1 MEDALTPGNLMDVLL
16 SLNTTGGF
24 LVTVLTDAEG
34 LVLAS
39 APSPGWDADKQAA
52 VVALIQRTAR
62 QAQVVSLGEMDE
74 ISLRDVSGRRL
85 ICRTFDVDGTVLLL
99 SILTEEGKPYRRLT
113 NAAVRG
119 VRQVWAI

>member
-1 MEDALTPGNLMDVLL
+1 MENPLAPGTLTDVLQ
-16 SLNTTGGF
+16 SLNVAGGF

-34 LVLAS
+34 LVLAC

-52 VVALIQRTAR
+52 VVALIQRAAR
-62 QAQVVSLGEMDE
+62 QAQMVRLGEMDE
-74 ISLRDVSGRRL
+74 ICLRDVSGRRL
-85 ICRTFDVDGTVLLL
+85 ICRAFEVDGHSLLL

-119 VRQVWAI
+119 VRKVWAI

>member
-1 MEDALTPGNLMDVLL
+1 MDDALTPGNLMDVLM
-16 SLNTTGGF
+16 SLNTAGGF

-62 QAQVVSLGEMDE
+62 QVQIVSLGAVDE
-74 ISLRDVSGRRL
+74 ISIRDVNGRRL
-85 ICRTFDVDGTVLLL
+85 ICRPFELDGNVLLL
-99 SILTEEGKPYRRLT
+99 SILAEEGKPYRRLT

-119 VRQVWAI
+119 VRRVWAI

>member
-1 MEDALTPGNLMDVLL
+1 MEDVQAPGTLVDVLR
-16 SLNTTGGF
+16 SLNAAGGY
-24 LVTVLTDAEG
+24 LVTVLTDIEG

-62 QAQVVSLGEMDE
+62 QAQMLNLGEMDE

-85 ICRTFDVDGTVLLL
+85 ICRLFEVDGTVLLL
-99 SILTEEGKPYRRLT
+99 SILVEEGRPYRRLT

-119 VRQVWAI
+119 VRKVWAL

>member
-1 MEDALTPGNLMDVLL
+1 MEAALVPANLTDVLQT
-16 SLNTTGGF
+16 LNDAGGF

-34 LVLAS
+34 LVMAS

-62 QAQVVSLGEMDE
+62 QTQVVSLGTMDE
-74 ISLRDVSGRRL
+74 ITIRDVNGRRL
-85 ICRTFDVDGTVLLL
+85 ICRPFELDGHTLLL
-99 SILTEEGKPYRRLT
+99 SVLAEEGKPYRRLT

-119 VRQVWAI
+119 VRHVWTI

>member
-1 MEDALTPGNLMDVLL
+1 MADVQVPGTLLDVLQ
-16 SLNTTGGF
+16 SLNATGGYQ
-24 LVTVLTDAEG
+24 VTVLTDVEG

-52 VVALIQRTAR
+52 VVALIQRTTR
-62 QAQVVSLGEMDE
+62 QAQMLNLGEMDE

-85 ICRTFDVDGTVLLL
+85 ICRLFEVDGTVLLL
-99 SILTEEGKPYRRLT
+99 SILVEEGRPYRRLT

-119 VRQVWAI
+119 VRKVWAL

>member
-1 MEDALTPGNLMDVLL
+1 MDDALTPGNLMDVLM
-16 SLNTTGGF
+16 SLNTAGGF
-24 LVTVLTDAEG
+24 LVTVFTDAEG

-62 QAQVVSLGEMDE
+62 QVQIVSLGAVDE
-74 ISLRDVSGRRL
+74 ICIRDVNGRRL
-85 ICRTFDVDGTVLLL
+85 ICRPFELDGNVLLL
-99 SILTEEGKPYRRLT
+99 SILAEERKPYRRLT